1 MSNVANVFNAS
12 KASNVAWRKWRAE
25 EHVDDD
31 SKAGADQIFA
41 GVRVIDVGHVLA
53 GPMTSSF
60 LADFGADVIHIEA
73 PAPERDSSDPVINRG
88 KRCITLNLSRP
99 EAVSVFHRLVA
110 VSDVLTENFRPSK
123 MEAWGHGW
131 DVLHEINPRLVY
143 ARMPGY
149 GLTGPYAHRR
159 AYGMIGEAFS
169 GWSWINGFHDGPAMH
184 SSFSWGD
191 TLSSQYAAMA
201 IAMALRWR
209 DTTSGKGQLI
219 DQGLVEPMFRQ
230 IEQEIIVIDQTGQ
243 APMRAGTTH
252 EANQYADVCITK
264 DGEYFSYSATTKNT
278 IAALLKTLGIVDQ
291 TEGAEDFRSAARGWF
306 SERTLS
312 EVEEAFVA
320 GEACGTR
327 AMNTAELVADP
338 HLQSR
343 DMVIDV
349 RDATGGRPIRMQGV
363 VPKFSLTPGH
373 VKASGARPGQHN
385 EEVYGELLGMSLD
398 EMRTLRR
405 SGVI

>member
-31 SKAGADQIFA
+31 STAGADQIFA
-41 GVRVIDVGHVLA
+41 GIRVIDVGHVLA
-53 GPMTSSF
+53 GPMTSSL
-60 LADFGADVIHIEA
+60 LADFGADVIHVEA

-143 ARMPGY
+143 ARMPGF

-169 GWSWINGFHDGPAMH
+169 AM
-184 SSFSWGD
+184 G
-191 TLSSQYAAMA
+191 

-230 IEQEIIVIDQTGQ
+230 IEQEIIVFDQTGQ

-278 IAALLKTLGIVDQ
+278 IAALLKTLGVVDQ
-291 TEGAEDFRSAARGWF
+291 TEGAEDFRSAARRWF